1 MSQLNDRMIPG
12 EALLYERVDGVVYA
26 KYRDAPHNTIPR
38 WIIGGDPAGVAR
50 AQGDLINYAEW
61 LELCELSMKYSTLRK
76 LLDTLVNTYYII
88 KEEQHE

>member
-1 MSQLNDRMIPG
+1 MSQLKDKMIPG

-26 KYRDAPHNTIPR
+26 RYRDAPHNTIPR

-88 KEEQHE
+88 KEEQPE

>member
-1 MSQLNDRMIPG
+1 MSQLKDKMIPG

-26 KYRDAPHNTIPR
+26 RYRDAPHNTIP
-38 WIIGGDPAGVAR
+38 R

-61 LELCELSMKYSTLRK
+61 LELCELSIKYPTLRK